1 MRFLILGPAAALL
14 SPVVSAQSIIEVAS
28 VRNGISVEANADSR
42 QVKVSSDGMAVAFVT
57 PASNLSAIDTN
68 TVDDVFVQRF
78 DDGSFHLVSVGLNG
92 AAANGAS
99 TRPTIG
105 RFQWTRYVAF
115 QSDAS
120 NLVSGDN
127 NNATDIFVRDLDSQS
142 TARVSIASNGEANG
156 GSRRPSMSR
165 QGNFIAFESDGWSL
179 VTFDGNG
186 LPDVYGRSYPGG
198 WPFLISFNAQG
209 VAANGGSF
217 SPSTSDNGSV
227 VAFES
232 LATDLVSGDTNG
244 KRDIFCWAGTLSRV
258 SVSSSGVQ
266 GNGDSMSACMSADGR
281 FVAFISSATNL
292 VAGDTNGQPDVFVHD
307 RAYGTTVIESV
318 SSLRVASNGASFAPV
333 LSADGRILAFET
345 LGSTLFPDDN
355 NSARDIVLR
364 DRVSGF
370 ARRASSTWDGA
381 PSNGDSREPTIS
393 EGGEFV
399 AFASAGNNMVPG
411 DNNSVSDAFI
421 YDVGTGTSAR
431 FSTDNGALRP
441 SGDFYNATTS
451 PTGRFVAFESGAA
464 TLIPDDTN
472 NATDVFLRDREAGIT
487 ARVSLATGGGQCN
500 ASSWDPCITGDG
512 RHVGFTSNGSNL
524 TPQGGYGPHN
534 VYVHDRT
541 TQVTVLAS
549 LWNNGVPA
557 DNGAGGASLSSDAR
571 FVTFWARAG
580 NWGLSSNAQIYVRDR
595 LLGRTELVSQASNG
609 AAGDL
614 ESYWPNIT
622 PDGRYVVFESRSSN
636 LTTGDAWNTSDIFRY
651 DRATG
656 QMRRLTPGNVA
667 DSYGATV
674 SEDGRFVAFQSLAA
688 LVPSDNNGTWDVYV
702 ADLTQNTFVLAS
714 ATQSG
719 AIANGPSDQPY
730 LASNGSAV
738 VFVSSATNMLGG
750 TLSNLTRIY
759 VRDLVGGGLR
769 VESVSNAGVLAN
781 QSCTRPSI
789 SGDGSCVVFDS
800 PSRNLLPVDWGNTKV
815 FVRDSTPALSYVY
828 CAAKVNSQGCAP
840 RIEGVGTPSLS
851 SGLPYWV
858 TAVRII
864 NQKNGLLFYG
874 FAPNNV
880 PFQDATLCVAPPTV
894 RTTMQS
900 SGGLVGP
907 EDCTGTFQLDMNAW
921 ARSGA
926 DARLVPGADVHCQYW
941 YRDPAL
947 VGPNKTGLSD
957 ALRFTYAP

>member
-1 MRFLILGPAAALL
+1 MHFLILYPLSVGAAA
-14 SPVVSAQSIIEVAS
+14 SFTPQSVIEIGS
-28 VRNGISVEANADSR
+28 VRNGVAVEANAESK
-42 QVKVSSDGMAVAFVT
+42 QVRVAADGMAVAFVT
-57 PASNLSAIDTN
+57 AATNLHGADTN
-68 TVDDVFVQRF
+68 GVDDVYVQRF
-78 DDGSFHLVSVGLNG
+78 DDGSFHLVSIGQNG
-92 AAANGAS
+92 VAANGGS
-99 TRPTIG
+99 IRPSMG
-105 RFQWTRYVAF
+105 RWQWTRYVAF

-120 NLVSGDN
+120 NLVSGDTN
-127 NNATDIFVRDLDSQS
+127 GFTDIFVRDLDSQS
-142 TARVSIASNGEANG
+142 TTRVSVASNGEANG
-156 GSRRPSMSR
+156 ASRRPSMSR
-165 QGNFIAFESDGWSL
+165 HGNFIAFESDGWSL

-198 WPFLISFNAQG
+198 WPFLITFNSQG

-217 SPSTSDNGSV
+217 APSTSDNGSV

-232 LATDLVSGDTNG
+232 VATDLVGGDSNA
-244 KRDIFCWAGTLSRV
+244 KRDIFCWNGSLTRV
-258 SVSSSGVQ
+258 SVSSLGVQ
-266 GNGDSMSACMSADGR
+266 ANGDSRAACVSADGR
-281 FVAFISSATNL
+281 FVAFVSDATNL

-307 RAYGTTVIESV
+307 RSYGTTVIESV
-318 SSLRVASNGASFAPV
+318 SSLRVASNGASSAPS
-333 LSADGRILAFET
+333 LSADGRMIAFET
-345 LGSTLFPDDN
+345 LGSTLFLDDN

-370 ARRASSTWDGA
+370 TRRASSTWEGGA
-381 PSNGDSREPTIS
+381 SNGESREPTIS

-411 DNNSVSDAFI
+411 DGNSVSDAFM

-431 FSTDNGALRP
+431 FSTDGGAQRP
-441 SGDFYNATTS
+441 SGDFYNASTS
-451 PTGRFVAFESGAA
+451 PTGRFVVFESSAG
-464 TLIPDDTN
+464 TLIPGDTN
-472 NATDVFLRDREAGIT
+472 GSTDVFLRDRELG
-487 ARVSLATGGGQCN
+487 VSVIVSRSTGGGQVN
-500 ASSWDPCITGDG
+500 GSSWDGCITSDG
-512 RHVGFTSNGSNL
+512 RHAAFTSNGSNL
-524 TPQGGYGPHN
+524 TPQGNYGPHH

-541 TQVTVLAS
+541 SQVTVLAS
-549 LWNNGVPA
+549 LSSNNLPA
-557 DNGAGGASLSSDAR
+557 DNGAGGASISADAR
-571 FVTFWARAG
+571 FITFWARAG
-580 NWGLSSNAQIYVRDR
+580 NWGFGGNAQIFVRDR
-595 LLGRTELVSQASNG
+595 LLGRTELISQSSSG
-609 AAGDL
+609 SIGEY
-614 ESYWPNIT
+614 ESYAPQMS
-622 PDGRYVVFESRSSN
+622 PDGRYIVFESRSSN
-636 LTTGDAWNTSDIFRY
+636 LTLGDSSYTNDVFRF
-651 DRATG
+651 DRATAE
-656 QMRRLTPGNVA
+656 MRRITPGNDQ
-667 DSYGATV
+667 DSSTP
-674 SEDGRFVAFQSLAA
+674 SISDDGRFVAFQSLAA